1 MSYIGRFAPS
11 PTGPLHFGS
20 LISAVASYLEA
31 CKHNGMWLIRMD
43 DLDTPRIQS
52 GAADM
57 ILNTLENFGF
67 EWHGDVMYQSK
78 RSDAYINAFET
89 LANSALVYPCSCS
102 RKEIADSASQGI
114 DGFVYPNTCRLKVAN
129 RERSYAWRIKTEE
142 SCIQTTDEVQGLIS
156 QNLST
161 DIGDFVLK
169 RADGLFTYQLATV
182 VDDWFQG
189 VSHIV
194 RGSDLLTS
202 TPRQIYLQTKLQM
215 PQLNYAHIPVATN
228 ANGEKLSKQT
238 LASSLVVE
246 KKAMLLYQALIFLGQ
261 NPPPAL
267 QHESISSI
275 WQWAKSNW
283 ELDNVPKRIAIAI
296 TQLTL

>member
-31 CKHNGMWLIRMD
+31 YKHRGTWLIRMD
-43 DLDTPRIQS
+43 DLDTPRIQP
-52 GAADM
+52 GAADK
-57 ILNTLENFGF
+57 ILSTLENFGF

-78 RSDAYINAFET
+78 RSDAYKSAFET
-89 LANSALVYPCSCS
+89 LTKSALVYPCSCS
-102 RKEIADSASQGI
+102 RKEIADSASHGI
-114 DGFVYPNTCRLKVAN
+114 DGFVYPNTCRLKVAHHGK
-129 RERSYAWRIKTEE
+129 SYAWRIKTED
-142 SCIQTTDEVQGLIS
+142 SCIQTNDQIQGLIS

-189 VSHIV
+189 VTHIV

-202 TPRQIYLQTKLQM
+202 TPRQIYLQNKLQL

-228 ANGEKLSKQT
+228 AKGEKLSKQT
-238 LASSLVVE
+238 LASSLILE
-246 KKAMLLYQALIFLGQ
+246 KKVMLLYQALFFLGQ
-261 NPPPAL
+261 NPPPTL
-267 QHESISSI
+267 QHEPISHI
-275 WQWAKSNW
+275 WQWAQSNW
-283 ELDNVPKRIAIAI
+283 ELGNVPKQNAIEI
-296 TQLTL
+296 TQLSI

>member
-31 CKHNGMWLIRMD
+31 CKHHGMWLVRMD

-52 GAADM
+52 GAAST
-57 ILNTLENFGF
+57 ILSTLETFGF
-67 EWHGDVMYQSK
+67 EWHGDVIYQSK
-78 RSDAYINAFET
+78 RTDAYIGAFQT
-89 LANSALVYPCSCS
+89 LANSDLIYPCSCS
-102 RKEIADSASQGI
+102 RKEIADSASHGI
-114 DGFVYPNTCRLKVAN
+114 DGFVYPNTCRLVGAHSAKN
-129 RERSYAWRIKTEE
+129 YAWRIKTED
-142 SCIQTTDEVQGLIS
+142 SFIQLIDLVQGLIS

-189 VSHIV
+189 VTHIV

-202 TPRQIYLQTKLQM
+202 TPRQIYLQNKLQL

-228 ANGEKLSKQT
+228 AKGEKLSKQT
-238 LASSLVVE
+238 LATSLMAE
-246 KKAMLLYQALIFLGQ
+246 RKAVLLHQALTFLGQ

-267 QHESISSI
+267 QHESISHI
-275 WQWAKSNW
+275 WQWAKANW
-283 ELDNVPKRIAIAI
+283 AIDNIPKQNAIEI
-296 TQLTL
+296 TKFIL